1 MNSVTLEIM
10 VKSTKAHTLHYQMV
24 YSEIWVLQELQEDYN
39 DYKIT
44 FKTILVL

>member
-24 YSEIWVLQELQEDYN
+24 YSEIWVQQELQEDYIN
-39 DYKIT
+39 YLLT
-44 FKTILVL
+44 S